1 MKIFIPNHLRDLV
14 VVDQLAKLLTA
25 YNAEKTDKETAA
37 DGINQD
43 KCIDP
48 VKKFIYMKL
57 NPEDEMFTTG
67 SQNYADVVNYLTTLF
82 YSVKGTQKVLE
93 YMIKYLGF
101 SNKDIIYDAK
111 TISIFPPKEQLGDET
126 LYYNTLLHFLEE
138 LLYFQDFKT
147 DLGSIS
153 LVIDHKVSTRVQA
166 GSNIH
171 HYKTIIIK
179 QEV

>member
-82 YSVKGTQKVLE
+82 YSVKGTQKVL
-93 YMIKYLGF
+93 
-101 SNKDIIYDAK
+101 D
-111 TISIFPPKEQLGDET
+111 
-126 LYYNTLLHFLEE
+126 
-138 LLYFQDFKT
+138 
-147 DLGSIS
+147 
-153 LVIDHKVSTRVQA
+153 
-166 GSNIH
+166 
-171 HYKTIIIK
+171 
-179 QEV
+179 